1 MDANDFRAY
10 FDRVIGTDMGSEV
23 GGDVTIHAHLTGLDE
38 FFDTAT
44 GAETGG
50 GEKTIKAHDWR
61 RFGLKGAKMAGDEL
75 TLN

>member
-1 MDANDFRAY
+1 LDANDFRAH
-10 FDRVIGTDMGSEV
+10 FDRVFGSDMGSEI
-23 GGDVTIHAHLTGLDE
+23 GGDVAIHSHLTGLDE

-61 RFGLKGAKMAGDEL
+61 RFGWKERKMQGMS
-75 TLN
+75 

>member
-1 MDANDFRAY
+1 
-10 FDRVIGTDMGSEV
+10 MGSEI
-23 GGDVTIHAHLTGLDE
+23 GGDVAIHSHLTGLDE

-61 RFGLKGAKMAGDEL
+61 RFGWKERKMQGMS
-75 TLN
+75 